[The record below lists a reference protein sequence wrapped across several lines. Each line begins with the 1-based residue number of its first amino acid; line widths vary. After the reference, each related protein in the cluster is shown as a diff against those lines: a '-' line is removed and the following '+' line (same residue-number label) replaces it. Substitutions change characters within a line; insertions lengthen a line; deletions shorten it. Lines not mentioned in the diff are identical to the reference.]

1 MITRYNFIDF
11 FPLTLIPDLQF
22 FQIYESTSIWS
33 FHNLVTHQGSDK
45 QAPELMMQSL
55 AAIFLLRCLKAKNYY
70 PVEPNSDPS
79 RLSEEELYLAL
90 LLHHF
95 MRVTYYN
102 THEITTTDEDTNGV
116 GFGTDRLAMRRIGR
130 ATNPTLALLNHTC
143 DPNYRRISVGRQV
156 SSFLLQYT
164 QSKIDFQF
172 CLSRLWDSLLS
183 KSKPVKK
190 SQTLTVPRLRPFLKP
205 NGFKV

>member
-1 MITRYNFIDF
+1 
-11 FPLTLIPDLQF
+11 
-22 FQIYESTSIWS
+22 
-33 FHNLVTHQGSDK
+33 
-45 QAPELMMQSL
+45 MMQSL

-156 SSFLLQYT
+156 SF
-164 QSKIDFQF
+164 F
-172 CLSRLWDSLLS
+172 CSTRA
-183 KSKPVKK
+183 K
-190 SQTLTVPRLRPFLKP
+190 
-205 NGFKV
+205 